1 MLDGAIL
8 PGGILA
14 LQDDQKG
21 AAARRVQQ
29 LLRIRKLS
37 REAVEIPVSRLVTQK
52 SNARCRPEGEASPR
66 PRCNSKFLP

>member
-37 REAVEIPVSRLVTQK
+37 REAVQIPSSL
-52 SNARCRPEGEASPR
+52 SCHPEVECPMSAGGRGKPAP
-66 PRCNSKFLP
+66 PV